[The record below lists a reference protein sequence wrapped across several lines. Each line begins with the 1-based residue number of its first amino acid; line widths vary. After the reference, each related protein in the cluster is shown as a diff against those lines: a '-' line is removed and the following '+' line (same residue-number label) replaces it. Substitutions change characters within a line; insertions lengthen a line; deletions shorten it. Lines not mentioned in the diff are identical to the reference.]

1 MITMYEKVKIRSSG
15 IVGTVVDTY
24 EKRGSKV
31 YIVESDVANADGGYD
46 LIDCR
51 AEDLARV

>member
-1 MITMYEKVKIRSSG
+1 MISMYEKVKIRSSG

-24 EKRGSKV
+24 EKHGTKM
-31 YIVESDVANADGGYD
+31 YIVESDVANADGGYN

-51 AEDLARV
+51 AEELARV